1 MCAQQLFEAVHG
13 ENFASVNVS
22 VDTDRGAADIRDDPR
37 VRAGKQPESIRTV
50 SRATRAACKIDCTVK
65 SVNKQRKF
73 KNMKSE
79 TLQLCVFC
87 VKMKKALTY
96 RPSQFIM
103 IFVFSAVWREA
114 YGEVSKW
121 S

>member
-1 MCAQQLFEAVHG
+1 MCARQLFEAVHG
-13 ENFASVNVS
+13 ENFARVS

-37 VRAGKQPESIRTV
+37 VRAGKQPEYIRAV
-50 SRATRAACKIDCTVK
+50 SRAARAACKINCTIK

-73 KNMKSE
+73 KNMKGE
-79 TLQLCVFC
+79 TLRLCVFRM
-87 VKMKKALTY
+87 KMKKALTY
-96 RPSQFIM
+96 RSSQFIM